1 MQLVKESKEFTSLDV
16 EDLME
21 ILSDDELNVKN
32 EEVVFDSVVK
42 WIDEDP
48 PARKTYLL
56 DLLKCIR
63 LGTLSSD
70 FIKIIQKWD
79 LIQEHQVSFI

>member
-1 MQLVKESKEFTSLDV
+1 
-16 EDLME
+16 ME

-32 EEVVFDSVVK
+32 EEVVFDAVVK
-42 WIDEDP
+42 WVDEDP
-48 PARKTYLL
+48 PARKAFLL

-79 LIQEHQVSFI
+79 LVQANQVNNHNFRI